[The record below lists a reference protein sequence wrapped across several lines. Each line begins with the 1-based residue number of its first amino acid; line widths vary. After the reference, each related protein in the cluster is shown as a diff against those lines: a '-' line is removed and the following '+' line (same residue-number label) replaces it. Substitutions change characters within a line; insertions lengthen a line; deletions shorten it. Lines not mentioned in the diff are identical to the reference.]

1 MAHETLTISNRLE
14 TLPNRDA
21 ITKIRFL
28 FDKEGSGLLEDDH
41 STSVPV
47 ASPKLWME
55 RKDEGNQCF
64 RARDIKGA
72 LIAYDAALDAL
83 RATKVQR
90 EAVATVLGNR
100 AACHVE
106 LGNPSEALADCRAAK
121 AWWSLLGKERLST
134 DEVKAKRAKLEARR
148 RRLKKAKRAASVV
161 LVTEPSKRS
170 YVERVVRCFLAQ
182 GVVGAAGT
190 AGCGRRRR

>member
-41 STSVPV
+41 DASSTRGSLQ
-47 ASPKLWME
+47 ALDGEE
-55 RKDEGNQCF
+55 RRRESMLPREGYQS
-64 RARDIKGA
+64 A

-83 RATKVQR
+83 RRATKVQL

-106 LGNPSEALADCRAAK
+106 LDQTSEALADCRAAK
-121 AWWSLLGKERLST
+121 AWWSLLGKERLNT
-134 DEVKAKRAKLEARR
+134 DEVKAKRAKLEAGDGASRR
-148 RRLKKAKRAASVV
+148 RSGPRPWS
-161 LVTEPSKRS
+161 S
-170 YVERVVRCFLAQ
+170 
-182 GVVGAAGT
+182 
-190 AGCGRRRR
+190 